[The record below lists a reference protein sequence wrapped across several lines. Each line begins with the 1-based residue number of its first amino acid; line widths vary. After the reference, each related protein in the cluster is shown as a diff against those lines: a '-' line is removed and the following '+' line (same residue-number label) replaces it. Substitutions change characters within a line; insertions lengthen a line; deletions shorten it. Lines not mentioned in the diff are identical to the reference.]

1 MTTYAQAFNLLR
13 VMAGKPTMRCIR
25 PRSTWTVPSGYT
37 FDTGLDRFVN
47 SGGDVWEP
55 VTASLPYDTV
65 NILPPVGTELF
76 ELTAGGVVDSGS
88 KSVRILA
95 ADRATVEAAQFILVD
110 GLEYRV
116 TESTPNVTGAPT
128 GYTVRMTK
136 R

>member
-1 MTTYAQAFNLLR
+1 MSYTQAFNLLHT
-13 VMAGKPTMRCIR
+13 VAGKPTMRCIG
-25 PRSTWTVPSGYT
+25 PRSTWTVPAGYT
-37 FDTGLDRFVN
+37 WDDGVN
-47 SGGDVWEP
+47 RYVNGSGVVWEP
-55 VTASLPYDTV
+55 ATSSLPYTDV

-128 GYTVRMTK
+128 AHTVSTTK